1 MTSAQ
6 FGDRNVSRETL
17 GRLEIYAALLEKWNK
32 SINLVAPS
40 TIPDLWTRHFVDSAQ
55 VFDLAPASGRWID
68 LGTGGGFPGLICA
81 ILAAE
86 HAPDLSFAFVE
97 SDRRKCEFLRTVIR
111 ETGVQADVSASR
123 IEQAK
128 IEPGDI
134 ISARALASLD
144 KLLPLSLPLMKANAV
159 CLFPKGANYQGEVD
173 AALESWSFSL
183 QKTPSIT
190 DPNAVILSLGDI
202 ARA

>member
-17 GRLEIYAALLEKWNK
+17 DRLEIYAALLEKWNK

-40 TIPDLWTRHFVDSAQ
+40 TIPDLWTRHFADSAQ
-55 VFDLAPASGRWID
+55 VFDLAPGSGRWID

-144 KLLPLSLPLMKANAV
+144 KLLTLSLPLMKANSV